1 MTGGSKMKTCDVCQK
16 PLGVF
21 NKFRYADGYICK
33 ECYKKA
39 SNHFAETIVKKNLS
53 EIKELCERYE
63 ATQTDEF
70 QITGKIGNFLLIDE
84 IHQKICLPN
93 NRMVKKE
100 AALPEFYAIEDI
112 EQCRI
117 EVDPKQSIEAL
128 EHKAERR
135 EDGTVNYLKVK
146 LWITGNKK
154 LAEISLISN
163 PVRIKSYAF
172 RQSLQFA
179 RKIEQEINRLTSYE
193 ETEGGS
199 HEAI

>member
-1 MTGGSKMKTCDVCQK
+1 MKTCDVCQK

-33 ECYKKA
+33 ECYKIA

>member
-1 MTGGSKMKTCDVCQK
+1 MKTCDVCQK

-70 QITGKIGNFLLIDE
+70 QITRKIGNFLLIDE

>member
-1 MTGGSKMKTCDVCQK
+1 MKTCDVCQK

-53 EIKELCERYE
+53 DIKELCERYE

-179 RKIEQEINRLTSYE
+179 RKIEQEINHLTSYE

>member
-1 MTGGSKMKTCDVCQK
+1 MKTCDVCQK

-117 EVDPKQSIEAL
+117 GTQSR
-128 EHKAERR
+128 KKRR
-135 EDGTVNYLKVK
+135 RNSQLSESKTLDHWK
-146 LWITGNKK
+146 
-154 LAEISLISN
+154 
-163 PVRIKSYAF
+163 
-172 RQSLQFA
+172 
-179 RKIEQEINRLTSYE
+179 
-193 ETEGGS
+193 
-199 HEAI
+199 

>member
-1 MTGGSKMKTCDVCQK
+1 MKTCDVCQK

-53 EIKELCERYE
+53 DIKELCERYE

-163 PVRIKSYAF
+163 HVRIKSYAF

>member
-53 EIKELCERYE
+53 DIKELCERYE

>member
-1 MTGGSKMKTCDVCQK
+1 MKTCDVCQK

-63 ATQTDEF
+63 VTQTDEF

-112 EQCRI
+112 EQCKI
-117 EVDPKQSIEAL
+117 EVDPKQSIDAL

>member
-1 MTGGSKMKTCDVCQK
+1 MKTCDVCQK

-128 EHKAERR
+128 EHKAKRR

>member
-1 MTGGSKMKTCDVCQK
+1 MKTCDVCQK

-117 EVDPKQSIEAL
+117 EIDPKQSIEVL
-128 EHKAERR
+128 EHRAERR
-135 EDGTVNYLKVK
+135 KDGTVNYLKVK

-163 PVRIKSYAF
+163 PIRIKSYAF

>member
-1 MTGGSKMKTCDVCQK
+1 MKTCDVCQK

-53 EIKELCERYE
+53 DIKELCERYE

-100 AALPEFYAIEDI
+100 EALPEFYAIEDI

>member
-1 MTGGSKMKTCDVCQK
+1 MKTCDVCQK

-21 NKFRYADGYICK
+21 NKFRYVDGYICK

-135 EDGTVNYLKVK
+135 EDGTVNCLKVK